1 ARGLRRPGR
10 AAGCGKRL
18 DRTRHDRRQALPHR
32 ICGERR
38 MAEGGR
44 LSDPAVETE
53 VRQLLARML
62 GPGAARDGDMRRADL
77 AQWDSLKHVEIVFA
91 LEDQFGV
98 RFDESEFATL
108 DSVPAIAAA
117 VRKRHE
123 A

>member
-1 ARGLRRPGR
+1 
-10 AAGCGKRL
+10 
-18 DRTRHDRRQALPHR
+18 
-32 ICGERR
+32 

-44 LSDPAVETE
+44 LSDAAVESE
-53 VRQLLARML
+53 VRQLLAKML
-62 GPGAARDGDMRRADL
+62 GPGATGGGDMRRADL

>member
-1 ARGLRRPGR
+1 
-10 AAGCGKRL
+10 
-18 DRTRHDRRQALPHR
+18 
-32 ICGERR
+32 

-44 LSDPAVETE
+44 LSSPSVETE

-62 GPGAARDGDMRRADL
+62 GSGTNSGGDMRRADL

-117 VRKRHE
+117 VLKRHG

>member
-1 ARGLRRPGR
+1 
-10 AAGCGKRL
+10 
-18 DRTRHDRRQALPHR
+18 
-32 ICGERR
+32 
-38 MAEGGR
+38 MAESSR
-44 LSDPAVETE
+44 LSSPAVESE

-62 GPGAARDGDMRRADL
+62 GSGPHGDGDMRRADI

-98 RFDESEFATL
+98 RFDESEFAML

>member
-1 ARGLRRPGR
+1 
-10 AAGCGKRL
+10 
-18 DRTRHDRRQALPHR
+18 
-32 ICGERR
+32 

-44 LSDPAVETE
+44 LIGAGVETE

-62 GPGAARDGDMRRADL
+62 GPGVNGGGDMRRADL

-98 RFDESEFATL
+98 HFDESEFATL
-108 DSVPAIAAA
+108 DSVTAIAAA